1 MVEKIAFTK
10 EEIESRVKVPAIVEV
25 ELKHLIEERLKQ
37 SGLYYRIF
45 SRIKTSESLA
55 RKYQVKSYNADK
67 KIQDLV
73 GLRVDVYFE
82 DDLRICRQMMERP
95 KTTFVKCLYCQSP
108 VIEDCL
114 KGATHTILYYTTLK
128 QSVIGILL
136 IFLKI
141 LILTQLQSQLPY
153 LFISE

>member
-55 RKYQVKSYNADK
+55 RKYQVKSYNAEK

-82 DDLRICRQMMERP
+82 DDLRICRQMMERMFSLVEWAESEQNEVEFKP
-95 KTTFVKCLYCQSP
+95 VKINGVFRLPDY
-108 VIEDCL
+108 
-114 KGATHTILYYTTLK
+114 LK
-128 QSVIGILL
+128 Q
-136 IFLKI
+136 
-141 LILTQLQSQLPY
+141 Q
-153 LFISE
+153 ISDETWEMCIYAKKKK

>member
-25 ELKHLIEERLKQ
+25 ELKPLIEEWLKQ

-55 RKYQVKSYNADK
+55 RKYQVKSYNAEK
-67 KIQDLV
+67 KIQELV

-82 DDLRICRQMMERP
+82 DDLRICRWLMELMSSHME
-95 KTTFVKCLYCQSP
+95 C
-108 VIEDCL
+108 
-114 KGATHTILYYTTLK
+114 
-128 QSVIGILL
+128 
-136 IFLKI
+136 
-141 LILTQLQSQLPY
+141 
-153 LFISE
+153 SETE